1 MKTLLLMDLSKAF
14 DCIPHDLLIAKLHAY
29 GFSGKTMTFIYS
41 YLKRQKQ
48 NVKIDN
54 IFNSFQTL
62 FPGVPQGSILG
73 PILFNLFLNDLLAVL
88 KKSQLYNIA
97 DDNTISAVLILSIKW
112 FRENMIVNLDKFQ
125 AMVLQKQDKNIQT
138 NSLNID
144 NKTLEIT
151 KLVKLLGITTDCQL
165 RYSMNIYLTSVIK
178 LLFAH
183 KK

>member
-41 YLKRQKQ
+41 NLKRRKQ

-88 KKSQLYNIA
+88 KNHNCIILPM
-97 DDNTISAVLILSIKW
+97 TIL
-112 FRENMIVNLDKFQ
+112 F
-125 AMVLQKQDKNIQT
+125 LQ
-138 NSLNID
+138 
-144 NKTLEIT
+144 
-151 KLVKLLGITTDCQL
+151 
-165 RYSMNIYLTSVIK
+165 Y
-178 LLFAH
+178 
-183 KK
+183 